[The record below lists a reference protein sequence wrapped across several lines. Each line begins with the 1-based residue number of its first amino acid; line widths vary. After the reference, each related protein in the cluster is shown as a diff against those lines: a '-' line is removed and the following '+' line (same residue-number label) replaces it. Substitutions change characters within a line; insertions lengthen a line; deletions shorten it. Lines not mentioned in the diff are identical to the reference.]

1 MVDSKISFI
10 FVSLINHLIIQVM
23 EIQGVNIKE
32 QNVKSILEGSK
43 LGWGVRTEGLM
54 TASGIEIAESVAII
68 RNDTNKVL
76 SVRGEGYQPYQNEE
90 LAELLYRVSNKTG
103 LQVHRGGFF
112 GDGEKV
118 FIQLKSDDLKM
129 GADRIEG
136 FLTGINSF
144 DGSTSLAF
152 GPSSLTISC
161 RNTFFAAFRQMTTK
175 IRHTKN
181 MVIRVEDV
189 CQKLEAALGDE
200 KEIFTN
206 IVKLSETR
214 FDKVV
219 QDAVTRQLFK
229 IPKDVALTDQEQI
242 STRTRNQMS
251 RFYIDLNGEL
261 QEKGDNLWGLFSG
274 VTKFTTHSLST
285 EKKKYNSDQKMYD
298 QYGDRERSI
307 FNHLVELV

>member
-1 MVDSKISFI
+1 
-10 FVSLINHLIIQVM
+10 M
-23 EIQGVNIKE
+23 EVQGVNIKDE
-32 QNVKSILEGSK
+32 NVKGILGKSK
-43 LGWGVRTEGLM
+43 LDWSVRTEELQ
-54 TASGIEIAESVAII
+54 TASGIIIPQNIAII

-90 LAELLYRVSNKTG
+90 MAELLYRVSNKTG

-112 GDGEKV
+112 GEGEKV
-118 FIQLKSDDLKM
+118 FVQLKSDDLKL
-129 GADRIEG
+129 GNDRIEG

-181 MVIRVEDV
+181 MIIRVEDV
-189 CQKLEAALGDE
+189 CQKLEAALKDE

-206 IVKLSETR
+206 IVKLSETS
-214 FDKVV
+214 FDQTVK
-219 QDAVTRQLFK
+219 DAVTRQLFK

-242 STRTRNQMS
+242 STRTRNQME

-261 QEKGDNLWGLFSG
+261 NEKGSNLWGLFSG

-285 EKKKYNSDQKMYD
+285 TKKQYNPDQKMYD
-298 QYGDRERSI
+298 QYGDRERAV
-307 FNHLVELV
+307 FNHLVEMV

>member
-1 MVDSKISFI
+1 
-10 FVSLINHLIIQVM
+10 M
-23 EIQGVNIKE
+23 EVQGVNIKD
-32 QNVKSILEGSK
+32 QNVKSILDKSK
-43 LGWGVRTEGLM
+43 LDWSVRTEELQ
-54 TASGIEIAESVAII
+54 TASGIVIPENIAII
-68 RNDTNKVL
+68 RNDTNTVL

-90 LAELLYRVSNKTG
+90 MAELLYRVSNKTG

-112 GDGEKV
+112 GEGEKV
-118 FIQLKSDDLKM
+118 FVQLKSDDLKL
-129 GADRIEG
+129 GNDRIEG

-181 MVIRVEDV
+181 MIIRVEDV
-189 CQKLEAALGDE
+189 CQKLESALKDE

-206 IVKLSETR
+206 IVKLSETS
-214 FDKVV
+214 FDQAVK
-219 QDAVTRQLFK
+219 DAVTRQLFK

-242 STRTRNQMS
+242 STRTRNQME

-261 QEKGDNLWGLFSG
+261 NEKGSNLWGLFSG

-285 EKKKYNSDQKMYD
+285 TKKEYNPDQKMYD
-298 QYGDRERSI
+298 QYGDRERQI
-307 FNHLVELV
+307 YGHLVSLV

>member
-1 MVDSKISFI
+1 
-10 FVSLINHLIIQVM
+10 M
-23 EIQGVNIKE
+23 EIQGVNIKD
-32 QNVKSILEGSK
+32 QNVKSILESSK
-43 LGWGVRTEGLM
+43 LNWSTRTEQLQ
-54 TASGIEIAESVAII
+54 TVSGIEIPDSIAII

-90 LAELLYRVSNKTG
+90 MAELLYRVSNKTG

-112 GDGEKV
+112 GEGEKV
-118 FIQLKSDDLKM
+118 FVQLKSDDLKL
-129 GADRIEG
+129 GNDRIEG

-181 MVIRVEDV
+181 MIIRVEDV
-189 CQKLEAALGDE
+189 CQKLEAALKDE

-206 IVKLSETR
+206 IVKLSETS
-214 FDKVV
+214 FDQAVK
-219 QDAVTRQLFK
+219 DAVTRQLFK

-242 STRTRNQMS
+242 STRTRNQME

-261 QEKGDNLWGLFSG
+261 NEKGSNLWGLFSG

-285 EKKKYNSDQKMYD
+285 TKKQYNPDQKMYD
-298 QYGDRERSI
+298 QYGDRERAV
-307 FNHLVELV
+307 FNHLVEMV